1 MGNIAVLMSRNYKH
15 KTKTSIYESIIKP
28 LLDILIGL
36 VGAVVFF
43 STSEY
48 YYLTLLSV
56 RKRQGPDY
64 FSAGKDGAR
73 W

>member
-43 STSEY
+43 
-48 YYLTLLSV
+48 YL
-56 RKRQGPDY
+56 
-64 FSAGKDGAR
+64 
-73 W
+73 